1 MMHQSCTN
9 HALIMIS
16 WLSPP
21 QDYDVT
27 IRSYMLELYNDQI
40 LDLLRDDHAKHKSK
54 DRGAKEAKVIV
65 NL

>member
-1 MMHQSCTN
+1 MISRCTN

-40 LDLLRDDHAKHKSK
+40 VDLLRDDHAKHKSK
-54 DRGAKEAKVIV
+54 DRGAKEAK
-65 NL
+65 NP